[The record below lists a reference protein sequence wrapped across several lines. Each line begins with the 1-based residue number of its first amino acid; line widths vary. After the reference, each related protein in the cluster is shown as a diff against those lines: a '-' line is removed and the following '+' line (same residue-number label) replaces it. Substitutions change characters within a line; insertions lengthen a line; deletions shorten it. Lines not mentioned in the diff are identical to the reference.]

1 MATPMKPGQRY
12 RGYYID
18 KRYFEGVRWKV
29 SVDYTYQQVGKKVF
43 DEREELVTKIH
54 RVDEQDN

>member
-12 RGYYID
+12 RGYWRD
-18 KRYFEGVRWKV
+18 KRYFEGVRWLV
-29 SVDYTYQQVGKKVF
+29 GIDFTYQHIGIRIF

-54 RVDEQDN
+54 RVDE